1 MSRKLAEQGL
11 SQVLLFTK
19 ALPREP
25 FVSRV
30 RTCSARRLRG
40 YGGGKVATPGP
51 FLQPIP
57 VLCRVF
63 RGAPGGAF
71 FGLQRVGPET
81 TLQWRNVSPMML
93 VMLAWRRPM
102 MLLMLANDL
111 VPPGCKSKS
120 SSRLHFELHP
130 PT

>member
-1 MSRKLAEQGL
+1 MGDPPTGGHSGPVFAANPRAMQG
-11 SQVLLFTK
+11 
-19 ALPREP
+19 
-25 FVSRV
+25 
-30 RTCSARRLRG
+30 
-40 YGGGKVATPGP
+40 
-51 FLQPIP
+51 
-57 VLCRVF
+57 F

-81 TLQWRNVSPMML
+81 ALQWRNVSPMML

-130 PT
+130 PTWSFRYLPAGFK